1 MTTCIVKEERFSQH
15 HTSEGAGGAG
25 VTVLAS
31 LFSSPIF
38 QRSGG
43 GFPRRKPGCPRHAR
57 QGFQEE
63 ELGESCRFSG
73 GNGPTLEL
81 PMWPRSTPAPSSS
94 SCHPSL
100 FFKQVNSK
108 GNQP

>member
-1 MTTCIVKEERFSQH
+1 MTAFTVKGERLSQH

-38 QRSGG
+38 WGWRWLS
-43 GFPRRKPGCPRHAR
+43 KKEAWLPRHAR

-63 ELGESCRFSG
+63 ELGESCRGCGRLVSRG
-73 GNGPTLEL
+73 GSAA
-81 PMWPRSTPAPSSS
+81 PREGRMPIS
-94 SCHPSL
+94 
-100 FFKQVNSK
+100 
-108 GNQP
+108 

>member
-1 MTTCIVKEERFSQH
+1 MTAFTVKGERLSQH

-38 QRSGG
+38 WGWRWLS
-43 GFPRRKPGCPRHAR
+43 KKEAWLPRHAR

-81 PMWPRSTPAPSSS
+81 PMWPRSTPAPTSSS

-100 FFKQVNSK
+100 FFK
-108 GNQP
+108 

>member
-1 MTTCIVKEERFSQH
+1 MTAFTVKGERLSQH

-43 GFPRRKPGCPRHAR
+43 GFPRRKPGCPDMPGRASR
-57 QGFQEE
+57 K
-63 ELGESCRFSG
+63 
-73 GNGPTLEL
+73 
-81 PMWPRSTPAPSSS
+81 RSWGRAADSAEAMV
-94 SCHPSL
+94 L
-100 FFKQVNSK
+100 L
-108 GNQP
+108 